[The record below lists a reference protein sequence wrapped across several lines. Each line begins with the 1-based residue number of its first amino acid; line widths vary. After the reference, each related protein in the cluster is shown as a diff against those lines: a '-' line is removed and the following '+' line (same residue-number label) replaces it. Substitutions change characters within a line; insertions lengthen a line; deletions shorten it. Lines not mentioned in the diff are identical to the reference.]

1 MARMEVEELL
11 LLLGIT
17 SNYRGYQLLLATL
30 NAVLDDPD
38 KMLRANRLFQEI
50 ADSYNASPTSVRDNI
65 ETLINVSWRKNP
77 NLIQEITG
85 YPLISRPSVKRFL
98 EIILNYLMRTASL

>member
-1 MARMEVEELL
+1 MARMEVEALL
-11 LLLGIT
+11 LLLGIS

-50 ADSYNASPTSVRDNI
+50 ADTFHTSPTSVRDNI

-77 NLIQEITG
+77 HLIQEITG
-85 YPLISRPSVKRFL
+85 YPLVSRPSVKRFL
-98 EIILNYLMRTASL
+98 EIVLNYLMRTASS